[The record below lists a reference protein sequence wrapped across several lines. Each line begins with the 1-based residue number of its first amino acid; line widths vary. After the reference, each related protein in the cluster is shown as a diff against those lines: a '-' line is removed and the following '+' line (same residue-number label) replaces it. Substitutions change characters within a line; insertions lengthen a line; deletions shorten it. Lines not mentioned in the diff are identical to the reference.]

1 MENEKINCRK
11 YTTRNQRNKYRR
23 ITSIYLGYIDI
34 DIVKKEA
41 WFFLF
46 LLSDQKQKI
55 FKVFKKRNISLCIL
69 SSHIFEALLSVKNLV
84 LVFFSGLTSHVGEW
98 KRGESNYPSTKCRME
113 SVLSKCFWIKTFSI
127 NDLRNLKSIN
137 NTNCSSSRKDNCG
150 SADSL
155 TLVIIEPEKS
165 LFLLNLL
172 RSRQT
177 GTSINYTIS

>member
-69 SSHIFEALLSVKNLV
+69 SSHIFEALLSLKNLV
-84 LVFFSGLTSHVGEW
+84 LVFFL
-98 KRGESNYPSTKCRME
+98 
-113 SVLSKCFWIKTFSI
+113 
-127 NDLRNLKSIN
+127 
-137 NTNCSSSRKDNCG
+137 
-150 SADSL
+150 A
-155 TLVIIEPEKS
+155 
-165 LFLLNLL
+165 
-172 RSRQT
+172 
-177 GTSINYTIS
+177 